1 MNSNLATLVLR
12 AWTVLDRRS
21 LDVAWK
27 TITSHLIFVLRH
39 PAPPQLIRLQAACT
53 LDDILV
59 IILRRLTTEPAISKP
74 QCSAVFST
82 SSRSRF
88 KVMLSGTTSSTNMDL
103 CRLGLETPHQIRRRA
118 TPYMLDG
125 KLSSRCLAAF
135 ASSHLPTPASYLV
148 LPESSTSC
156 GHPPLLRYLQEKR
169 LFCVDQDRVPMYGAH
184 VDGLAALYLKL
195 RKSQT
200 APLFEEQNQ

>member
-135 ASSHLPTPASYLV
+135 ACSRLPTPLHISFRPSPVRLV
-148 LPESSTSC
+148 DVRRRSGTCRRKGYS
-156 GHPPLLRYLQEKR
+156 
-169 LFCVDQDRVPMYGAH
+169 
-184 VDGLAALYLKL
+184 ALIKIVFQCMALM
-195 RKSQT
+195 
-200 APLFEEQNQ
+200 